1 MPWTIK
7 TSRSK
12 ETSILMYL
20 KGQSLA
26 GKYAIL
32 ISITCWKWMWKNE
45 SYYHASDLN
54 MLDENDKKIVRKP
67 WYVHS
72 IIIKQCKQTAKSM
85 PDKKI
90 QYLASR
96 STQIVNPSQPSG
108 TDYLNCLCMVMIN
121 L

>member
-72 IIIKQCKQTAKSM
+72 IIIKSVNRQRRECLT
-85 PDKKI
+85 KKFNTLLQEAHKLWI
-90 QYLASR
+90 QVSQAE
-96 STQIVNPSQPSG
+96 QI
-108 TDYLNCLCMVMIN
+108 T
-121 L
+121 